1 VLKHKWFNLGKCLA
15 THVAGYEG
23 DLFDFRN
30 LFSLKYKEE
39 VLLYKLV
46 IKLITVAVIDVRL
59 VNNYAV
65 VTSESIGHVSIDRVA

>member
-1 VLKHKWFNLGKCLA
+1 MYVARHK
-15 THVAGYEG
+15 G
-23 DLFDFRN
+23 DLFNFGN

-59 VNNYAV
+59 INNYAV
-65 VTSESIGHVSIDRVA
+65 ITSKSIRYVSIDRVA